1 MLCCGLFAL
10 LVAALLGVWRRLRAW
25 PRTTLT
31 LAAALLAASPVV
43 AIATGAPRGSGIT
56 HAETWVL
63 TLRSF
68 CGGHYKQH

>member
-10 LVAALLGVWRRLRAW
+10 LVAALLGAWRRLRAW

-43 AIATGAPRGSGIT
+43 AIATGAPTGGGIT

-63 TLRSF
+63 AMRSL
-68 CGGHYKQH
+68 CGGHPNQP

>member
-25 PRTTLT
+25 PRTTL
-31 LAAALLAASPVV
+31 ALLVAVLAASPVV
-43 AIATGAPRGSGIT
+43 AIAMGAPVGGGIT
-56 HAETWVL
+56 HAEMWLL